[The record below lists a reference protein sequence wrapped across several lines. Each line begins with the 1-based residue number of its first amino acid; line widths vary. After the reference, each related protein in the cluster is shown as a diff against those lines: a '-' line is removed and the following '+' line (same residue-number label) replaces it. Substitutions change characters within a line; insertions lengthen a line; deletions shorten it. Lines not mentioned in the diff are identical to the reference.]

1 MIDTQSFYDKL
12 VSEGFDFFAGVPDS
26 LLKNFCACVTEKTPK
41 ANNIITAN
49 EGNALAM
56 CAGYYLSTGKYG
68 VTYMQNSG
76 EGNIVNPL
84 LSLVDEEVYSIPVL
98 LIIGW
103 RGEPGVH
110 DEPQHVKQG
119 KITLDLLDIMG
130 VPYTILDD
138 DVDSAIAA
146 AKNTLSSSKP
156 HAFIVRKGIFSEFKL
171 SKIKSDMPMKREDAL
186 KIILSKLSEK
196 DFVVSTTGKTSREIF
211 EIREARGQGHGND
224 FLTVGSMGHT
234 ASIAYG
240 MALGT
245 KSNVYCIDGDGS
257 FIMHMGGMAV
267 IGTNPLPN
275 FKYILN
281 DNNAHESVGGQ
292 PTCSGG
298 LDIPQI
304 LKGFGF
310 ETILT
315 ASTESELS
323 DMMDVLGKSENT
335 ALIVRTAQG
344 SRDDL
349 GRPTTTPVE
358 NKEAI
363 MSKLKAERK

>member
-1 MIDTQSFYDKL
+1 MIDTLDFYKKL
-12 VSEGFDFFAGVPDS
+12 VSSGFDFFAGVPDS
-26 LLKNFCACVTEKTPK
+26 LLKNFCACVTENTPK
-41 ANNIITAN
+41 TNNIITAN

-84 LSLVDEEVYSIPVL
+84 LSLVDEKVYSIPVL
-98 LIIGW
+98 LVIGW

-119 KITLDLLDIMG
+119 EITLDLLDTMG
-130 VPYTILDD
+130 VSYRVLDD
-138 DVDSAIAA
+138 DVDASIESAKKA
-146 AKNTLSSSKP
+146 LSASRP
-156 HAFIVRKGIFSEFKL
+156 YAFIVKKGIFSEYKL
-171 SKIKSDMPMKREDAL
+171 NKIKSTLPLKREDAL

-196 DFVVSTTGKTSREIF
+196 DFIVSTTGKTSREIF
-211 EIREARGQGHGND
+211 EIREARKQDHGND

-257 FIMHMGGMAV
+257 FIMHMGSMAV

-310 ETILT
+310 ENILT
-315 ASTESELS
+315 ASNESELVEA
-323 DMMDVLGKSENT
+323 MEELCKKEKV

-349 GRPTTTPVE
+349 GRPTTTPIE
-358 NKEAI
+358 NKKAI
-363 MSKLKAERK
+363 MSKLKAERR